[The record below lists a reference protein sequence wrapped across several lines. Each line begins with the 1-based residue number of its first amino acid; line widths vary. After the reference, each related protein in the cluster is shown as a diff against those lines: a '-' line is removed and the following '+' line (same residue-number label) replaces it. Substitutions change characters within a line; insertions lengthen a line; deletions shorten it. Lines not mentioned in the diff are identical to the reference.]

1 MTRNKSDGNSSTPA
15 KGQDY
20 HWGLLHYDNAPA
32 HTSRIVTAKLEEL
45 RFEVVP
51 HALYSPD
58 LAPSDFFLFPNLKKW
73 LGGRRFTSNEEVIAE
88 TNGYFAELE
97 ESYYYEGIKKLEHRW
112 TKCTDLE
119 GDYVEKLKKKTK
131 NLEFSLSGRE
141 LSERPSYVYLS
152 YYTGTFF

>member
-1 MTRNKSDGNSSTPA
+1 
-15 KGQDY
+15 
-20 HWGLLHYDNAPA
+20 
-32 HTSRIVTAKLEEL
+32 
-45 RFEVVP
+45 VVP

>member
-1 MTRNKSDGNSSTPA
+1 LQ
-15 KGQDY
+15 KGKTITGAY
-20 HWGLLHYDNAPA
+20 YDNAPA

-51 HALYSPD
+51 HAPYSPD

-73 LGGRRFTSNEEVIAE
+73 LGGRRFTSNEEVKAE

-97 ESYYYEGIKKLEHRW
+97 ESYYCEGIKKLEHRW

-119 GDYVEKLKKKTK
+119 GDNVEKLKKKNPK
-131 NLEFSLSGRE
+131 ILSSFQFHYSLW
-141 LSERPSYVYLS
+141 
-152 YYTGTFF
+152 TF